1 MPNINII
8 FVQPSVPVYRT
19 DFFDRCYLRCNGMVS
34 VYAGFTDSGVLS
46 SGSCY
51 NWLFSVGKVRAWMG
65 FEWQTGV
72 ISIPICRNDIVVLP
86 SNPRFL
92 SNIILAIRARSVGAK
107 IVLWGHY
114 WSSTSKPWRQRIRR
128 VLMRF
133 ANGLIFYTERELVE
147 FLSANFF
154 NCGSTPMVGLNN
166 GINLSPIRL
175 LREDYNARSRAN
187 ALLFLGRLTEKSM
200 LGLAFAAMARLGDSS
215 PSLHV
220 IGDGP
225 MRLFFNNESI
235 IRGIEHKVIWHGQL
249 IEEKQIA
256 LIANR
261 CKAFLYPGEVGLSL
275 VHGLAYGLPAIVHN
289 VSRKHMPEFAAFKPG
304 FNGWAFDYGD
314 AESLASTIK
323 SALSDAD
330 GLDACSKNATLTI
343 GPDFTTEGMA
353 NKFASLIQLMSIR
366 T

>member
-1 MPNINII
+1 MPNKNII

-19 DFFDRCYLRCNGMVS
+19 DFFERCYLRCNRKVS
-34 VYAGFTDSGVLS
+34 VYAGVTDSSILS
-46 SGSCY
+46 SDSYY
-51 NWLFSVGKVRAWMG
+51 NWLFSVGKVRALMG

-72 ISIPICRNDIVVLP
+72 ISIPIARNDILVLP

-92 SNIILAIRARSVGAK
+92 SNIILAIKAWSVGAK

-147 FLSANFF
+147 FSSTCFF
-154 NCGSTPMVGLNN
+154 DYDSIPMVGLNN
-166 GINLSPIRL
+166 GINFSPIRL
-175 LREDYNARSRAN
+175 LREDYYAQNRSD
-187 ALLFLGRLTEKSM
+187 ALLFVGRLTEKSM

-225 MRLFFNNESI
+225 MGLFFHNESI
-235 IRGIEHKVIWHGQL
+235 VHGIERKVIWHGQL
-249 IEEKQIA
+249 IEENQIA
-256 LIANR
+256 SIANS

-275 VHGLAYGLPAIVHN
+275 IHGLAYGLPAIVHDLPG
-289 VSRKHMPEFAAFKPG
+289 KHMPEFAAFKPG
-304 FNGWAFDYGD
+304 FNGWSFDYGD

-323 SALSDAD
+323 SALSNPDV
-330 GLDACSKNATLTI
+330 LDDFSKNATLTI

-353 NKFASLIQLMSIR
+353 NKFACLVQLMSIG